1 MTQQEALDI
10 LKTGSNVYLTGRAGS
25 GKTYV
30 LERFIDYLKFRDVS
44 VGITASTGVAAT
56 HLSGMTLH
64 SWTGVGIKGHL
75 TEKQLEELQKRNYL
89 RKRLTD
95 VKVLIIDEVS
105 MLSKSTFENVDRI
118 LKAFKKND
126 EPFGGIQVVLCG
138 DFFQLPPIGDG
149 EDTDFIYKSS
159 LWEDLDLKICYLDK
173 PYRQRDERFLTLL
186 DQIRSNMITKDTWQ
200 TLKECFLAR
209 QQGNV
214 IPAKL
219 YTHNDH
225 ADEVNAR
232 ELAKIPGIPKAYIMT
247 AKGHENFVHLLKK
260 SCLAPEKL
268 VLKKG
273 AQVMFVK
280 NNVSEGFVN
289 GTMGKVIDFTERER
303 FPIVE
308 TFDGLKIKAMPESW
322 EIEEDGEVMA
332 SITQIPLRLAWGI
345 TIHKSQGM
353 TLDAAEIDLGKSF
366 VTGLGYVALTRVR
379 NLEGIKLKSINRT
392 ALSVNEEVIEVDRK
406 LQEMSEE
413 LVAQLHKSA
422 WRKGNK

>member
-1 MTQQEALDI
+1 
-10 LKTGSNVYLTGRAGS
+10 
-25 GKTYV
+25 
-30 LERFIDYLKFRDVS
+30 
-44 VGITASTGVAAT
+44 
-56 HLSGMTLH
+56 
-64 SWTGVGIKGHL
+64 
-75 TEKQLEELQKRNYL
+75 
-89 RKRLTD
+89 
-95 VKVLIIDEVS
+95 
-105 MLSKSTFENVDRI
+105 
-118 LKAFKKND
+118 
-126 EPFGGIQVVLCG
+126 
-138 DFFQLPPIGDG
+138 
-149 EDTDFIYKSS
+149 
-159 LWEDLDLKICYLDK
+159 
-173 PYRQRDERFLTLL
+173 
-186 DQIRSNMITKDTWQ
+186 MITKDTWQ

-209 QQGNV
+209 QYGNV

-308 TFDGLKIKAMPESW
+308 TFDGLKIKAVPESW

-392 ALSVNEEVIEVDRK
+392 ALSVNEEVIEVDKK

-422 WRKGNK
+422 WRKGDK